1 MSSIIFLFGSVDFI
15 CFEFQVFL
23 SFQQL
28 FPLLLIIASPFPLE
42 VPIGSIIS
50 PYGWIGAK
58 LYPAA

>member
-1 MSSIIFLFGSVDFI
+1 MSSIIFLFASVDFI

-28 FPLLLIIASPFPLE
+28 FPLLLITASPFPLK

-50 PYGWIGAK
+50 LYGWTGAK
-58 LYPAA
+58 LYPDA